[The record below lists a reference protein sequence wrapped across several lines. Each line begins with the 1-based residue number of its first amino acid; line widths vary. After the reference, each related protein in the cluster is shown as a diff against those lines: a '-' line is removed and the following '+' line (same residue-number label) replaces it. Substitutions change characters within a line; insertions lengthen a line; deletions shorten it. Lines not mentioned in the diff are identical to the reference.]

1 VNDLDA
7 RVFPRPCGNL
17 YQPIVC
23 AAVAH

>member
-23 AAVAH
+23 AAVVH